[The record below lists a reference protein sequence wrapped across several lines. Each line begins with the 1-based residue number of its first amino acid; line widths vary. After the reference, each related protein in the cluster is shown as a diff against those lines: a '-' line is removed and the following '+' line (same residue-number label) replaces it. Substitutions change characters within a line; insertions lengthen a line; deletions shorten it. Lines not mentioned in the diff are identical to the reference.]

1 VIDSRDREGEEASFG
16 GGHKYWV
23 TFTEYGNT
31 CSVDLGDIELVH
43 GRILPPPLSP
53 SSNIPE
59 KRSDSSSP
67 GRGRKAASASRSRSR
82 SPAGKKGHGEV
93 PKDLL
98 TQVLD
103 KERQGSVAVGKH
115 YASRPVSYKSSLSLQ
130 LDRYTTRQKS
140 PSRTATSDRDW
151 DRDRNRDRDRDRDR
165 NYRGGRSRS
174 RDRDDRSGG
183 RDRERDRSRG
193 RDRGGDHDRARHSQ
207 QNSSMTSSSG
217 NSQAALE
224 RMKKLKETYGD
235 ASANS
240 NL

>member
-1 VIDSRDREGEEASFG
+1 VIDSRDREGEESSFG

-31 CSVDLGDIELVH
+31 SSVDLGDMELVH
-43 GRILPPPLSP
+43 GRFLPSP
-53 SSNIPE
+53 SPHLMVIISE

-67 GRGRKAASASRSRSR
+67 GRGRKAASSSRSRSK
-82 SPAGKKGHGEV
+82 SPGKKGHGEV

-140 PSRTATSDRDW
+140 PSRTATSDRDR

-165 NYRGGRSRS
+165 NHRGGRSRS
-174 RDRDDRSGG
+174 RDRDDRGG
-183 RDRERDRSRG
+183 RDRERDRR
-193 RDRGGDHDRARHSQ
+193 DHDRDRSSQ
-207 QNSSMTSSSG
+207 TSSMTTSSG